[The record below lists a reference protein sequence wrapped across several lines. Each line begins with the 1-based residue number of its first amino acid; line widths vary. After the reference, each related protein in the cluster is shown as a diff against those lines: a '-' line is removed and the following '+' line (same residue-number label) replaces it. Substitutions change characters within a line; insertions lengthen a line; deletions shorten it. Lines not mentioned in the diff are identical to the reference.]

1 MHLRKHQQPCC
12 YLIRV
17 CYHSLFLRTAK
28 GTFPGWQGMWL
39 SVFMKQGAQCFEIS
53 LVKEEVFYQIQ
64 LLATVFKLIAF
75 VVFLQLDLAVN
86 ILEVVLPKVRIK
98 DSLTFSLPF
107 MSNAN

>member
-1 MHLRKHQQPCC
+1 
-12 YLIRV
+12 
-17 CYHSLFLRTAK
+17 
-28 GTFPGWQGMWL
+28 
-39 SVFMKQGAQCFEIS
+39 MKQGAQCFEIS

-98 DSLTFSLPF
+98 DTLTFSLPF